1 MPLATPLLKYQLED
15 KGPFQIRFGPCGR
28 LNKPLKISQT
38 YLSCETHPNI
48 LRSFFC
54 VTQVEYLVITAAEN
68 QKGEK
73 NTYVYNGDLKTIPNP
88 VRIST
93 GYSIIENLDQAG
105 LKVEEN
111 SSSLDNFKKL
121 VKEKTGS
128 VIDLEDMTKYLSTQP
143 KFNKQLIISSE
154 PIVSKSYYLGF
165 SKKGKINEEDQN
177 KIWQEIAKVRENPS
191 VMTEFL
197 KKY

>member
-1 MPLATPLLKYQLED
+1 M
-15 KGPFQIRFGPCGR
+15 
-28 LNKPLKISQT
+28 
-38 YLSCETHPNI
+38 
-48 LRSFFC
+48 
-54 VTQVEYLVITAAEN
+54 ITAAEN